1 MINTQLKI
9 IFVDVPKTGSSSIKT
24 LLIRGFNKFIWQ
36 CVANSNWINNACH
49 SQARYT
55 SNPDGSLSPHTSSRH
70 EPLLSKYMMVGGM
83 NTYFIFT
90 VVRNPFDR
98 FKSTFIEEILYN
110 KYKFKTISMGSSLT
124 ANNRS
129 LVDPWIITGHE
140 HLSTQQKNSVELQ
153 AELLIN
159 KLRILRDKG
168 GFERLGVCETPIH
181 LWPQHYFTSL
191 TTPEPLNYRIL
202 KYEYLKKDIPV
213 LKNELSRWS
222 GVDIN
227 NQELPHIDP
236 IANFIFSQN
245 NPLALDTMGYI
256 YPSEREIRQGT
267 PDFNFIAQ
275 YPTFPDFAKH
285 LKTEKEEIKAIFDP
299 FLEDH
304 RGLIEDLYRK
314 DYQLF
319 EYT

>member
-9 IFVDVPKTGSSSIKT
+9 IFVDVPKTGSTSIKT

-36 CVANSNWINNACH
+36 NVANSNWINKACPSH
-49 SQARYT
+49 AGYT
-55 SNPDGSLSPHTSSRH
+55 LNQDGSLSSQSSSRH

-83 NTYFIFT
+83 DTYFIFA

-98 FKSTFIEEILYN
+98 FKSTFIEELLYN
-110 KYKFKTISMGSSLT
+110 KYKFKNLSLNSSLT
-124 ANNRS
+124 SNNRS
-129 LVDPWIITGHE
+129 LVDPWFITGHE
-140 HLSTQQKNSVELQ
+140 HLSLQRKNSVELQ
-153 AELLIN
+153 AELLID

-168 GFERLGVCETPIH
+168 GFEQLGVCETPIH

-191 TTPEPLNYRIL
+191 TTPQPLNYRIL

-227 NQELPHIDP
+227 NQELQHIDP
-236 IANFIFSQN
+236 TANFIFAQN
-245 NPLALDTMGYI
+245 NSPAIDTMGFI
-256 YPSEREIRQGT
+256 YPSEREIRPGT

-275 YPTFPDFAKH
+275 YPTFPDFLTH
-285 LKTEKEEIKAIFDP
+285 FKTEKEEIKKIFDP

>member
-1 MINTQLKI
+1 MPITPFHVIAAAPIKA
-9 IFVDVPKTGSSSIKT
+9 IFPRHFSWSIFT
-24 LLIRGFNKFIWQ
+24 LTNIFID
-36 CVANSNWINNACH
+36 I
-49 SQARYT
+49 
-55 SNPDGSLSPHTSSRH
+55 
-70 EPLLSKYMMVGGM
+70 EPI
-83 NTYFIFT
+83 TYFIFT

-129 LVDPWIITGHE
+129 LVDPWVITGHE

-202 KYEYLKKDIPV
+202 KYIIFL
-213 LKNELSRWS
+213 
-222 GVDIN
+222 
-227 NQELPHIDP
+227 
-236 IANFIFSQN
+236 IFSR
-245 NPLALDTMGYI
+245 
-256 YPSEREIRQGT
+256 SR
-267 PDFNFIAQ
+267 
-275 YPTFPDFAKH
+275 
-285 LKTEKEEIKAIFDP
+285 IKN
-299 FLEDH
+299 
-304 RGLIEDLYRK
+304 
-314 DYQLF
+314 
-319 EYT
+319 